1 MRKSITLAVIFSII
15 CVVVLLS
22 QNIVFASDVTV
33 QSEQS
38 EYVSLE
44 ITNDAG
50 AQMSSL
56 QDGNTSSGVTF
67 SQGETITIL
76 PQTSAEAIYIT
87 WDRYPQSGYS
97 ISQSGAQIEQNS
109 GFFQDYTL
117 ISAEGGTPVTI
128 QMNSEGKATE
138 IRMISSANEVPA
150 DVHVWQNPAERAD
163 ILILTTHADDEHL
176 FFGGVMPTYV
186 DRGGITIQVAYMV
199 NHSTEPYRQQELL
212 NGLWEAGVRHY
223 PIIPQFPDIF
233 SDSLEHAK
241 TIYSESE
248 VTDYVVGLLE
258 QFEPK
263 VVVGHDLN
271 GEYGHGAHM
280 LYAECL
286 LKAVETAQFQPQK
299 VYLHLYAENEI
310 VMDVDTPLE
319 HFNARTAFE
328 VAEDAFAHHRSQQTY
343 FSVEKDGPY
352 DLRKFGLAF
361 SLTQPDTG
369 NDMME
374 NITTYAQEEQ
384 IAAEEEAQRLA
395 EEQEA
400 QRLAEEAKKAEEEAK
415 AAQEMEAQQN
425 AENTQNLYVLVLCV
439 VILVALVTIICLAIR
454 IKRKK

>member
-1 MRKSITLAVIFSII
+1 MRKIVTLAVIFSAVCIG
-15 CVVVLLS
+15 VMFS
-22 QNIVFASDVTV
+22 QSTAFASDVTT
-33 QSEQS
+33 QSGQT
-38 EYVSLE
+38 EYVSVD

-50 AQMSSL
+50 TQLSSL
-56 QDGNTSSGVTF
+56 QDGNTSSGVEF
-67 SQGETITIL
+67 AEGETFTIL
-76 PQTSAEAIYIT
+76 PQSSAEAVYIT

-97 ISQSGAQIEQNS
+97 ISQNDTQIEQNS
-109 GFFQDYTL
+109 GFFQDYAL
-117 ISAEGGTPVTI
+117 IPAEGGVPVTI
-128 QMNSEGKATE
+128 QMNSAGKATE
-138 IRMISSANEVPA
+138 IRMISSADEVPE

-212 NGLWEAGVRHY
+212 NGLWEAGVRNY

-241 TIYSESE
+241 TIYDEQE
-248 VTDYVVGLLE
+248 IINYVVGLLE
-258 QFEPK
+258 QFAPK

-280 LYAECL
+280 LYAESL
-286 LKAVETAQFQPQK
+286 LKAVEISQAQPQK

-310 VMDVDTPLE
+310 VMEVDTPLE
-319 HFNARTAFE
+319 HFEGRTSFE

-384 IAAEEEAQRLA
+384 IAAEEEAQRLE

-400 QRLAEEAKKAEEEAK
+400 QRLAEEAAKKAEEEK

-425 AENTQNLYVLVLCV
+425 AANTHNLYVLVLCA
-439 VILVALVTIICLAIR
+439 VILIAVVGIVILAIYM
-454 IKRKK
+454 KRKK